1 MMERITPIF
10 LLSLPRSG
18 STVLQRI
25 LSSHS
30 EISTVSEPWLLLP
43 PLYALRTSGVRSEYS
58 HLHLSR
64 AINDF
69 CSSLPDGAASYRQ
82 AAKEMALSLYSQ
94 AADPGSRYFLDKTPR
109 YHLIA
114 DELLES
120 FGEARFILLWRNPL
134 AVVASMLETW
144 HSGKWLPYRLE
155 IDLYRGIEMLTEVA
169 ARSGG
174 QMARSGGQIHT
185 VRFEDLVARPDDL
198 IEDICRYLDL
208 SPQPDM
214 AAGLK
219 SKQLSGQMG
228 DPATDESYAEVSSEP
243 LAKWKQILAS
253 PIRKSWGRRYL
264 RWIGRERLHLMGYDL
279 DEILMELKAAPVRVD
294 TLAADILRTCHGFF
308 LRAFGS
314 DFFD

>member
-18 STVLQRI
+18 STLLQRI
-25 LSSHS
+25 LDSHS

-64 AINDF
+64 AIKDF
-69 CSSLPDGAASYRQ
+69 CSSLPDGEASYRQ
-82 AAKEMALSLYSQ
+82 AVKEMALSLYSQ

-144 HSGKWLPYRLE
+144 HSGKWLPYQLE
-155 IDLYRGIEMLTEVA
+155 IDLYRGIEILTEVA
-169 ARSGG
+169 ARHGG
-174 QMARSGGQIHT
+174 RIHM
-185 VRFEDLVARPDDL
+185 VRFEDLVTHTDDL

-208 SPQPDM
+208 SPQPNM
-214 AAGLK
+214 ADGLK

-264 RWIGRERLHLMGYDL
+264 RWIGRERLNLMGYDL
-279 DEILMELKAAPVRVD
+279 DEILMELQAAPVRVD
-294 TLAADILRTCHGFF
+294 TFAADILRTCHGFF
-308 LRAFGS
+308 LRTFRS